1 MFKTAVQ
8 EERSG
13 IPWNVILGIAAFAA
27 LLGVAYALIT

>member
-13 IPWNVILGIAAFAA
+13 IPWGVILGIAAFAA
-27 LLGVAYALIT
+27 LLAAGYALIT